1 VSSFHRSFLQ
11 EDGRDGSRAW
21 LAAFGKHPGWDDHI
35 DDLGVETESLALA
48 KQLIYLQGISSQ
60 IDSGAWEKLEPG
72 SRLDG
77 FDHLFLWQRGRNCL
91 LGCIVSSVDG
101 KGRARYPMIVCAH
114 VVDVAL
120 GRVLTELCPLV
131 ENAMSAARA
140 AATADAVRQILTEAR
155 ETLRRSLA
163 APPLGPAGPMPAPI
177 PILSP
182 ILGGAALH
190 RILYQI
196 KNHFA
201 PWAAGRGSD
210 DPHEQNV
217 LLRVPQA
224 VAGAAEG
231 LGLWANFVG
240 SQLSETAPRLLIW
253 SRAGTWLDAIA
264 GQPAPADFFGLRA
277 NTRAL
282 PCASDVPYEMDAA
295 FRTEAEAL
303 IAGAA
308 DGGEPHRSIF
318 GLTDNAPPVRKL
330 AQRAAS
336 ASQAAGE
343 KLQHRLED
351 IRANL
356 RQPKRGWLLWAG
368 VALVAV
374 LVVVVAAKLLRR
386 PSPTPQAIA
395 RPAATAQSTANTEI
409 RAPWRA
415 LCAAYY
421 EWLGGLRTALNDAAR
436 RSRWTADEQLRTG
449 VLGPLGAVGA
459 PRTELDPRVL
469 SASKTPLPELGNEPP
484 PAIATGEGAERVLA
498 AAAAVVAV
506 EKALTSWPTLARARA
521 DREKLLAHGW
531 TNAVSSINLPE
542 TLPLNATL
550 AAAIDATLGEAQPL
564 AQARESADAWAV
576 DLRQLRDAGDPA
588 LRSAA
593 EAMVKDASGATSLKA
608 LEEKMAQFRGELA
621 PVVALLAAEWTPG
634 RIDRV
639 RFLKERG
646 ERWAE
651 GLGPVALLKQW
662 TASVSDYAEIGDA
675 ASALPTTEWQK
686 GLADVQRLRGELAT
700 VASGPEADKFGGR
713 QRELEQA
720 WEALR
725 GQRLVRKESFR
736 LGEAARTVLVDL
748 ARLSSDLSG
757 EVARRVDPAGWMQ
770 QLRTINFAESPVI
783 QAEWHRQRE
792 DWLQASNTQALKAD
806 LRQFVAARARA
817 DRVERFLRQLAVSAA
832 LPEGF
837 PADEVLDDALARDLK
852 VRLHSAREHALTK
865 LVEMAAWTAEGP
877 AESEE
882 EFWRKPTVRPV
893 ISDYLQVYD
902 RLKGFGT
909 DITRIEVF
917 LQDGEAWQG
926 LPKGMFDKWRGDWA
940 TPDTFAGLPRI
951 SAMIQRATTLDG
963 LCALKDRA
971 LLVAAVQRQSL
982 AEAITAWRR
991 LGELPN
997 WLHDSADFTTEE
1009 QLVAVLKQ
1017 KVDAELKNPNHRSS
1031 LHGELAKRLRDRWQ
1045 AALQRANA
1053 EADFI
1058 RLFTALTWFGVSESE
1073 LTPAHQF
1080 NLLLHQLRAG
1090 RWTSLSKADARAARD
1105 DAILALSR
1113 ATGTEPHRIQT
1124 LTEQLRAVD
1133 FETGSVDLATV
1144 GPAKVDWKLESA
1156 ADPDRPVYTWT
1167 IGARTHRLEFVRL
1180 PVAGLNVYFC
1190 ATEIPVQLFLDWVE
1204 YRTLGKQ
1211 VIAAQQ
1217 LMLDDFGSGRPARGP
1232 RSVIARKDGAS
1243 WRLSRATSG
1252 WRDASTERISPA
1264 ENEPRPSELSPI
1276 NYVSFAAAQLFAGD
1290 LNCRLPTSEEW
1301 QSAAQVERT
1310 AGAARTRPN
1319 LRDARWGR
1327 QMEFQN
1333 GLVDKVW
1340 PDSDVFVPAALVA
1353 KVPTGSQ
1360 AKIAGADDDGVL
1372 WFSEV
1377 RHSATPPPWHVIGN
1391 VAELVIGPG
1400 GKPGVIGGS
1409 ALSAPEMIP
1418 EQFWEIDRGNERRGF
1433 ADVGFRPAFT
1443 VGELSGAARVQSIL
1457 ANTAFQ
1463 PVTK

>member
-1 VSSFHRSFLQ
+1 MSSYHRSFLQ

-114 VVDVAL
+114 FVDVAL

-140 AATADAVRQILTEAR
+140 AASADAVRQILTESR

-201 PWAAGRGSD
+201 PWAAGPGSD
-210 DPHEQNV
+210 DPKEQNV

-253 SRAGTWLDAIA
+253 PRAGTWLDAIA
-264 GQPAPADFFGLRA
+264 GQPAPANFFGLRA

-303 IAGAA
+303 IAGTA
-308 DGGEPHRSIF
+308 DGGEPRRSIF
-318 GLTDNAPPVRKL
+318 GLTDNAPPGRKL

-374 LVVVVAAKLLRR
+374 VAVFVVAKLLRS
-386 PSPTPQAIA
+386 PSPAPQAIA
-395 RPAATAQSTANTEI
+395 RPVATAQSTANPEL

-415 LCAAYY
+415 LCATYY

-436 RSRWTADEQLRTG
+436 RSRWTADVHLRTG
-449 VLGPLGAVGA
+449 VLAPLGAAGA
-459 PRTELDPRVL
+459 PRTELDPRLL

-498 AAAAVVAV
+498 AAAAVVAI
-506 EKALTSWPTLARARA
+506 EKALTSWPTLAHARA

-550 AAAIDATLGEAQPL
+550 AAVIDATLGEAQPL
-564 AQARESADAWAV
+564 AQARESADAWAA

-593 EAMVKDASGATSLKA
+593 EAMVKDAAGATSLKA
-608 LEEKMAQFRGELA
+608 LGEKMAQFRGELA

-634 RIDRV
+634 RIDRA
-639 RFLKERG
+639 RFLQERG

-651 GLGPVALLKQW
+651 GLGPTALLKQW
-662 TASVSDYAEIGDA
+662 TASASDYAEIGDA
-675 ASALPTTEWQK
+675 ASELLTAEWQK
-686 GLADVQRLRGELAT
+686 GMADVRRLRGELAT
-700 VASGPEADKFGGR
+700 VASGPEAEKFGGR
-713 QRELEQA
+713 QRELEQE

-725 GQRLVRKESFR
+725 GQRLVRKESSR
-736 LGEAARTVLVDL
+736 LGAAARAVLGDL
-748 ARLSSDLSG
+748 GRLSSDLSG
-757 EVARRVDPAGWMQ
+757 EVARRVDPAGWIQ
-770 QLRTINFAESPVI
+770 QLRAITFAESPVI
-783 QAEWHRQRE
+783 QAEWQRHLE
-792 DWLQASNTQALKAD
+792 EWLHAGKIQGLKAD
-806 LRQFVAARARA
+806 VRQFVAARARA
-817 DRVERFLRQLAVSAA
+817 ERVERFLRRLAVSAA

-837 PADEVLDDALARDLK
+837 SSDEVSDDALARDLK
-852 VRLHSAREHALTK
+852 VRLHATREIALTK

-893 ISDYLQVYD
+893 ISDYVQVYD

-909 DITRIEVF
+909 DITRVETF

-926 LPKGMFDKWRGDWA
+926 LPGGMFDKWRGDWA
-940 TPDTFAGLPRI
+940 KPETFTELPRI
-951 SAMIQRATTLDG
+951 SAVVQRALALDG
-963 LCALKDRA
+963 LCALKERA
-971 LLVAAVQRQSL
+971 PLFAAVQRQPL

-997 WLHDSADFTTEE
+997 WLQDAADVAAEQ

-1017 KVDAELKNPNHRSS
+1017 KVDSEAKNANHRAS
-1031 LHGELAKRLRDRWQ
+1031 LHRELAKRLRDRWQ
-1045 AALQRANA
+1045 TALERSSA
-1053 EADFI
+1053 EADFV
-1058 RLFTALTWFGVSESE
+1058 RLFAVMTWFGVSESE
-1073 LTPAHQF
+1073 LAPAHRF
-1080 NLLLHQLRAG
+1080 NLLLHGLRAG
-1090 RWTSLSKADARAARD
+1090 PWSKLAKADARAARD
-1105 DAILALSR
+1105 DAIAALRR
-1113 ATGTEPHRIQT
+1113 ATGADARRVQT
-1124 LTEQLRAVD
+1124 LVEQLQAVD
-1133 FETGSVDLATV
+1133 FETEAVDLAAV
-1144 GPAKVDWKLESA
+1144 GPAKVHWKLESA
-1156 ADPDRPVYTWT
+1156 ADPDRPVYSWSRGT
-1167 IGARTHRLEFVRL
+1167 RTHRLEFVRL
-1180 PVAGLNVYFC
+1180 PVAGQNVYFC
-1190 ATEIPVQLFLDWVE
+1190 ANEIPVQLFLDWIE
-1204 YRTLGKQ
+1204 HRALGKQ

-1217 LMLDDFGSGRPARGP
+1217 LMLDDFGTGRPARGP
-1232 RSVIARKDGAS
+1232 RSIIARKDGAS
-1243 WRLSRATSG
+1243 WRLSRATAG
-1252 WRDASTERISPA
+1252 WRDANPDRISPA
-1264 ENEPRPSELSPI
+1264 ENEPRPSELSPL
-1276 NYVSFAAAQLFAGD
+1276 NYVSFAAARLVAGD

-1301 QSAAQVERT
+1301 QSAAQMEQGT
-1310 AGAARTRPN
+1310 AAVRHPN
-1319 LRDARWGR
+1319 LRDARWSK

-1360 AKIAGADDDGVL
+1360 AKVAVVEDDGVL
-1372 WFSEV
+1372 WFAEV
-1377 RHSATPPPWHVIGN
+1377 RDRATPPPWHLIGN
-1391 VAELVIGPG
+1391 VAELVTGPG
-1400 GKPGVIGGS
+1400 GKPGVMGAS
-1409 ALSAPEMIP
+1409 ALSPPEIIP
-1418 EQFWEIDRGNERRGF
+1418 HEFWEIERGNEGQGF
-1433 ADVGFRPAFT
+1433 ADVGFRPAFS